1 MIDNF
6 LKQLSNS
13 DIQWLKQ
20 NGNQENISSGDVL
33 IEQMRSPDF
42 FYLLI
47 SGELTASISQNQGG
61 RLGNIFAALEE
72 DQSLEQEIARF
83 SPGEVIGKM
92 PVVELTPAV
101 MTVKATE
108 NSSVLAIP
116 YELLQD
122 QLQEDWAFASRFY
135 RGIAVLLADRFG
147 RLIQHF
153 LNHQKGQIPP
163 LQDVPLIFGELSDS
177 DVDWMLGVGRL
188 EQISAE
194 KVLIRNGEQIENIY
208 IILQGGIA
216 VLVKEQQSNRLLSL
230 FGALEDNDSTDD
242 SLEREIMRLYQGE
255 ILQEA
260 ITLDNPVSI
269 YTLKALENSTLLRIA
284 VPQLLVKLQQD
295 IGTAARF
302 YRVVAMLLSGRWQG
316 LISRLGYGRSPYQI
330 GQSLD
335 ISTKYEDEI
344 DLDVMDNLTLGG
356 ARFDWMLKR
365 LKVS

>member
-13 DIQWLKQ
+13 DIQWLKK

-61 RLGNIFAALEE
+61 RLGNIFATLEE
-72 DQSLEQEIARF
+72 DQDLEQEIARF

-92 PVVELTPAV
+92 PTVELTPAA

-108 NSSVLAIP
+108 NSSLLAIP

-135 RGIAVLLADRFG
+135 RGIAVSLSDRFG
-147 RLIQHF
+147 GLIQHF
-153 LNHQKGQIPP
+153 LKHQKGQIPP

-177 DVDWMLGVGRL
+177 DVDWLLRVGRL

-208 IILQGGIA
+208 IILQGSIV

-230 FGALEDNDSTDD
+230 FGALEDNDSTDQ
-242 SLEREIMRLYQGE
+242 SLEREIMRLHQGE
-255 ILQEA
+255 ILQEG
-260 ITLDNPVSI
+260 ITLDNPVSS
-269 YTLKALENSTLLRIA
+269 YTLKTLENSILLRISA
-284 VPQLLVKLQQD
+284 PQLLVKLQQD
-295 IGTAARF
+295 IGTATRF

-316 LISRLGYGRSPYQI
+316 LISRLGYGRSRYQM

-344 DLDVMDNLTLGG
+344 DLDVMDNITLGG

>member
-33 IEQMRSPDF
+33 IEQMRSLDY
-42 FYLLI
+42 FYLII

-72 DQSLEQEIARF
+72 DQDLEQEIARF

-92 PVVELTPAV
+92 PVVELTPAT

-122 QLQEDWAFASRFY
+122 QLQEDWGFASRFY
-135 RGIAVLLADRFG
+135 RGIAVSLSDRFG

-153 LNHQKGQIPP
+153 LKHQKGQIAP
-163 LQDVPLIFGELSDS
+163 LQDTPIIFGELSDS

-194 KVLIRNGEQIENIY
+194 TVLIRNGEQIENIY

-216 VLVKEQQSNRLLSL
+216 VFVKEQQSNRLLSL
-230 FGALEDNDSTDD
+230 FGALEDNDSTDQ
-242 SLEREIMRLYQGE
+242 SLEREIMRLHQGE

-260 ITLDNPVSI
+260 ITLDNPVST
-269 YTLKALENSTLLRIA
+269 YTLKTLENSILLQISA
-284 VPQLLVKLQQD
+284 PQLLVKLQQD

-316 LISRLGYGRSPYQI
+316 LISRLGYGRNPYQM
-330 GQSLD
+330 GQTLD

>member
-6 LKQLSNS
+6 LKHLSNS

-20 NGNQENISSGDVL
+20 NGNQENIRSGEVL

-72 DQSLEQEIARF
+72 DQDLEQEIARF

-92 PVVELTPAV
+92 PVIELTPAA

-135 RGIAVLLADRFG
+135 RGIAVLLADRFA

-153 LNHQKGQIPP
+153 LKHQKGQIPP

-177 DVDWMLGVGRL
+177 DVDWMLKVGRL

-194 KVLIRNGEQIENIY
+194 KVLIRNGQQIEDIY

-230 FGALEDNDSTDD
+230 FGALEENDSTDD

-255 ILQEA
+255 ILQETV
-260 ITLDNPVSI
+260 TLDNPVSSC
-269 YTLKALENSTLLRIA
+269 TLKALENSILLRISA
-284 VPQLLVKLQQD
+284 PQLLVKLQQD

-316 LISRLGYGRSPYQI
+316 LISRLGYGRSRYQR
-330 GQSLD
+330 GQSLG
-335 ISTKYEDEI
+335 ISTKYDDEI
-344 DLDVMDNLTLGG
+344 DLDVMDNITLGG